1 MYKLAFGI
9 IVLLFTAPVNVD
21 TGGPPDNSGPRMTV
35 ASGFISAFNS
45 ASPAALRAIMPDDT
59 LVAACLKTRGDIG
72 ELDLKGIVDAGPRQ
86 TTVLALAKNGAV
98 YHVVLWFKLP
108 SETVLSRVDFV
119 PALAPPVMGSSVT
132 ESSFV
137 RDVNAYVSN
146 AATHGFFSGT
156 VLVAKD
162 GTPVFN
168 HAYGSASV
176 DYGVANTV
184 QTRFNIGSIGK
195 LFTHVAIGQLMQ
207 QGKISESDTIG
218 KWLPDY
224 PNQAAKSAT
233 IRQLVDMKSGI
244 GDFFTPAFART
255 PLGEFRS
262 LEDYLP
268 AFAADPLTFAPGTG
282 TLYSNGGYLV
292 LGLIV
297 QKASGEN
304 YYDYVAKH
312 IFAPAGMTHSGYPF
326 ADDVMRDRA
335 TGYSRPGPGEP
346 VHTTIFM
353 APARGSSAGGAFSTA
368 GDLLNFATAL
378 RSGRLLNPTW
388 TTWILPPGSSFGVA
402 GGTPGWN
409 ALLDIES
416 DTHYTV
422 VVLANIDPPAAE
434 DLGADIVRWT
444 RHIRP

>member
-1 MYKLAFGI
+1 MFKIAS
-9 IVLLFTAPVNVD
+9 VLLMFLFLAAPNAD
-21 TGGPPDNSGPRMTV
+21 SAGPSSDDGSRM
-35 ASGFISAFNS
+35 ALARGFITAFNS
-45 ASPAALRAIMPDDT
+45 ASPDALRVFVPDDA
-59 LVAACLKTRGDIG
+59 LVAAYLKTRGEIG
-72 ELDLKGIVDAGPRQ
+72 ELDLKAIVDAGPRQ
-86 TTVLALAKNGAV
+86 TTVLALGKHGAV
-98 YHVVLWFKLP
+98 YRVVLWFKLP
-108 SETVLSRVDFV
+108 SMTVLSRVDIV
-119 PALAPPVMGSSVT
+119 PALAPPVIGASVT
-132 ESSFV
+132 EASFV
-137 RDVNAYVSN
+137 RDLNAYIGN
-146 AATHGFFSGT
+146 AASHGFFSGT

-162 GTPVFN
+162 DAPVFS

-176 DYGVANTV
+176 EYGIANSM

-195 LFTHVAIGQLMQ
+195 VFTHVAIGQLLQ
-207 QGKISESDTIG
+207 QGKVSESDTIG

-224 PNQAAKSAT
+224 PNQAAKAAT
-233 IRQLVDMKSGI
+233 IGQLLNMKSGI
-244 GDFFTPAFART
+244 GDFFTPKFAQT

-268 AFAADPLTFAPGTG
+268 AFATDPLTFAPGTG
-282 TLYSNGGYLV
+282 TFYSNGGYLV

-346 VHTTIFM
+346 VHTTIFL

-378 RSGRLLNPTW
+378 RSGRLLDPTW

-409 ALLDIES
+409 ALLDMES

-434 DLGADIVRWT
+434 DLGDEIVRWT